1 MKNFNWLAVITMVI
15 LLAACNK
22 GFDRLLEEREYEDTT
37 GVTGKQPK
45 ILFLVV
51 DGARGESVRN
61 AQAAH
66 LLELG
71 DNAIY
76 SWNSISDTIGLDA
89 TAWAD
94 LLTGVRKEK
103 HGVIKSDFADN
114 KLGQYPVFFKYIKAR
129 MPAFRIAAYSAT
141 DSLGK
146 MLITDADVNQTF
158 GNDDDATAQA
168 ILNELKVDTAG
179 LVFGQFGQVATAGKT
194 HGYDASVPEYKAAIL
209 RVDEYIGN
217 IMNALRQRKNYSHE
231 DWLVVV
237 TSGRGGP
244 FAISPEE
251 DDGTVLSNPKINTF
265 TIFYS
270 PRYVPNFIDRPYT
283 GARYTGKA
291 VRLYGKDP
299 ADAVYATIDQG
310 KEDLNLGKTNEV
322 TIALKIKKNK
332 TSYGDYS
339 YTFPN
344 IIGNNLS
351 LDWWKNTGWSM
362 SLETNAWGVHYGQ
375 DGAGFNMAT
384 GANISDGRW
393 HDLTAV
399 FLNRD
404 NKRFVRLFT
413 DGNFNTEQEITS
425 YGNFDNGSPLTLGY
439 VPGNVTDQN
448 RWLNA
453 YVTEIRFWRAAL
465 PDSVIRAYVCTDE
478 LPTSHPYH
486 DYLIGY
492 WPCRDGFGGVFKDQT
507 EYKHDFQIH
516 NNYQWDDFSDLMCPN
531 SASNLTQL
539 VPQPVD
545 VARQIMNWLQIAV
558 DTKWQM
564 DGRVWVTSYASI

>member
-1 MKNFNWLAVITMVI
+1 MKNFNRLAVILSAI
-15 LLAACNK
+15 LLSACNK
-22 GFDRLLEEREYEDTT
+22 GFDRLLQERDYEDTT

-45 ILFLVV
+45 ILFLLV
-51 DGARGESVRN
+51 DGARGEAVRR
-61 AQAAH
+61 AQASH
-66 LLELG
+66 LQELS

-76 SWNSISDTIGLDA
+76 SWNSISDTLSIDA

-103 HGVIKSDFADN
+103 HGVISSDFNDN
-114 KLGQYPVFFKYIKAR
+114 RLGQYPVFFKYIKMR
-129 MPAFRIAAYSAT
+129 MPSFRIAAYSAT
-141 DSLGK
+141 DSLGR
-146 MLITDADVNQTF
+146 MLITDADINRTF

-168 ILNELKVDTAG
+168 ILEELKVDTAG
-179 LVFGQFGQVATAGKT
+179 LIFGQFSQVAMAGKT
-194 HGYDASVPEYKAAIL
+194 YGYDVAIPEYKAAIQ

-217 IMNALRQRKNYSHE
+217 IMNTLRQRKNFEHE

-237 TSGRGGP
+237 TSGKGGP
-244 FAISPEE
+244 YNIPPEE
-251 DDGTVLSNPKINTF
+251 DDGTILSNPNVNTF

-270 PRYVPNFIDRPYT
+270 PRYMSNFIDRPFT

-291 VRLYGKDP
+291 VRLYGKN
-299 ADAVYATIDQG
+299 AAEAVYATINEG
-310 KEDLNLGKTNEV
+310 KEDLNIGKTNEV
-322 TIALKIKKNK
+322 TLALKIKKNQ
-332 TSYGDYS
+332 TIYGDYS
-339 YTFPN
+339 YTYPN

-351 LDWWKNTGWSM
+351 TDWWQNTGWSM
-362 SLETNAWGVHYGQ
+362 SLETNGWGVHYGQ
-375 DGAGFNMAT
+375 NGAGFNMVT

-399 FLNRD
+399 FVNRD
-404 NKRFVRLFT
+404 NKRYIRLFT

-425 YGNFDNGSPLTLGY
+425 YGNFDTDAPLTLGW
-439 VPGNVTDQN
+439 VPGNVTDDN

-465 PDSVIRAYVCTDE
+465 PDSVIKAYSCLDE
-478 LPTSHPYH
+478 LPTSHPYR

-507 EYKHDFQIH
+507 EYQHDFQLH

-531 SASNLTQL
+531 SATNLTQL

-564 DGRVWVTSYASI
+564 DGRVWVTSYVSI